1 MRHPRRAVLA
11 LLPLLSGIGC
21 GGASQS
27 STVPTSVSGALVHAA
42 FVDRADRI
50 CTRGRARLILTGNRY
65 FGDLPP
71 GRDPSPAAVAAY
83 AHRQAVPI
91 LKHQYGRLQLLK
103 PPPGDSGTVHRSLD
117 LADLGI
123 RQLEKDPTLLTRGS
137 AVPPG
142 LERARLRAYRY
153 GLGACGEQIEI
164 PTNGGTRIGG

>member
-1 MRHPRRAVLA
+1 MRHSRCAALA
-11 LLPLLSGIGC
+11 LLPVLSGIGC

-27 STVPTSVSGALVHAA
+27 SSVPASVSGALVHAA

-50 CTRGRARLILTGNRY
+50 CTRGRARLILTGNHY

-71 GRDPSPAAVAAY
+71 GRNPSAEAVTSY
-83 AHRQAVPI
+83 ARRQAVPI
-91 LKHQYGRLQLLK
+91 LKRQYGHLQVLK
-103 PPPGDSGTVHRSLD
+103 PPPGDSRTVHRILD

-123 RQLEKDPTLLTRGS
+123 RQLERDPTLLNRGS
-137 AVPPG
+137 GVPPG

-153 GLGACGEQIEI
+153 GLGACGQQIEI